1 MTDVPLTPTAG
12 TPSQSLISTTLVVYI
27 LFGIA
32 SVVPILAHG
41 FPLIL
46 PLFGLIGIVGLVL
59 AYLKRGEALG
69 TWLASHY
76 RWLIRT
82 FWFSALW
89 GVIGWIVFWVLL
101 IIIIGIFIAYAIW
114 IATTVWVIYRVVRGY
129 LLFKDSQPVPGM

>member
-1 MTDVPLTPTAG
+1 MADVPITPTPGA
-12 TPSQSLISTTLVVYI
+12 PSPSLVSTTLVVYI

-46 PLFGLIGIVGLVL
+46 PLFGLIGIVGLVI
-59 AYLKRGEALG
+59 AYVKRGEATG
-69 TWLASHY
+69 SWLASHY

-89 GVIGWIVFWVLL
+89 GVVGWIVFWVLL
-101 IIIIGIFIAYAIW
+101 IILVGIVIAYAIW
-114 IATTVWVIYRVVRGY
+114 VATTVWVIYRVIRGY
-129 LLFKDSQPVPGM
+129 LLFKESQPVPGM